1 MDGIAEIIKR
11 VVFRMVKSN
20 KITIHKAGKFAA
32 ETSKA
37 MPSIHSIYFSLDD
50 KIIEPS
56 FVKVAPCIQGTLDTN
71 YCKRNFISNGV
82 CFLEFYRFYKIL

>member
-32 ETSKA
+32 ETSKS

-56 FVKVAPCIQGTLDTN
+56 FVKVAPYVQGLLILIIVN
-71 YCKRNFISNGV
+71 AILSQM
-82 CFLEFYRFYKIL
+82 EFVF

>member
-56 FVKVAPCIQGTLDTN
+56 FVKVAPYVQGLLILIIVN
-71 YCKRNFISNGV
+71 AILSQM
-82 CFLEFYRFYKIL
+82 EFVF